1 MFLVHDVIVEGQ
13 VAVAL
18 QVAQLVII
26 KLATIV
32 GAGTVNKIIVVCCS
46 STQLC
51 FLWKVIRL
59 NGTDVTSRRM
69 QSKKEGRG
77 LLHEVNRSEGECFVR

>member
-1 MFLVHDVIVEGQ
+1 MQNNVDLLERLRIKVYTSQMFLEHDVIVEGQ

-51 FLWKVIRL
+51 FFVE
-59 NGTDVTSRRM
+59 SR
-69 QSKKEGRG
+69 
-77 LLHEVNRSEGECFVR
+77 